1 MQTIDSFSGEHAF
14 LSNFA
19 DCPNGIYLPVE
30 ETRYG
35 QELLRFPTV
44 EHAYV
49 AAKTE
54 SPEERKTI
62 AELATPGK
70 AKRFG
75 REMLSIRSDWE
86 YSRLGI
92 MRILLAQ
99 KFAFGSDL
107 AQRLIDT
114 GDARLIEGNNWH
126 DVFWGA
132 CSCSSCPEGG
142 NQLGRL
148 LKERRELLREVAR

>member
-1 MQTIDSFSGEHAF
+1 MQPIDSFSGEHAF

-19 DCPNGIYLPVE
+19 DCPNGIYLPVV

-35 QELLRFPTV
+35 QEQLRFPTV

-49 AAKTE
+49 AAKTQ
-54 SPEERKTI
+54 SAEERETI

-75 REMLSIRSDWE
+75 REMLLIRPDWE
-86 YSRLGI
+86 YVRLRI
-92 MRILLAQ
+92 MRRLLTQ
-99 KFAFGSDL
+99 KFAVGSDL

-132 CSCSSCPEGG
+132 CSCGCCPEGS
-142 NQLGRL
+142 NHLGTL
-148 LKERRELLREVAR
+148 LEERRELLREVAR